1 MGFDEKK
8 KNISKDDTIAAII
21 TPPGEGGIGAI
32 RISGP
37 ETPKVI
43 RKIFRPADPEITPDR
58 FFHLYYGHIINNQ
71 SNIID
76 EVTMVQMPQG
86 QSYTG
91 QNQAE
96 IFCHGGQYV
105 LKQILEVIYGN
116 QVRPAEPGEF
126 TRRAFLAGRI
136 DLAKAEAVADLI
148 ASKTEYS
155 YHAAMNN
162 LLGRMTD
169 YIDSIRSGA
178 IALLAEIEVSV
189 DYPEEGLE
197 AGDKARLLESID
209 TIIFH
214 AKELSE
220 SYRAGQIIKEG
231 FKIAIAGRPNAGK
244 SSLFNL
250 MLNQNRAIVAP
261 TPGTTRDYLTEWIDM
276 EGAAVSITDT
286 AGLRAKGGQIEK
298 AGQVSAKGIINDS
311 DLVIWIVDISRKE
324 WKSETIKDINEIS
337 KDKKTLVAL
346 NKIDKIG
353 NFDKSAAGS
362 IDCQNKA
369 LKVIPMS
376 CKTDTGFKL
385 LRKELIKRIN
395 ESMPD
400 LTDRLVVT
408 SARHKKKLD
417 DFLAAFGKARKN
429 IVKEES
435 PELIAFE
442 LRSGINQID
451 EITGRIYNDEILE
464 NIFSRFCIG
473 K

>member
-1 MGFDEKK
+1 
-8 KNISKDDTIAAII
+8 
-21 TPPGEGGIGAI
+21 
-32 RISGP
+32 
-37 ETPKVI
+37 
-43 RKIFRPADPEITPDR
+43 
-58 FFHLYYGHIINNQ
+58 
-71 SNIID
+71 
-76 EVTMVQMPQG
+76 MPQG